1 MKKGNATQSLA
12 RKKLAKKLLKIP
24 VKSLRFF
31 DGRIS
36 FSFFGHKISD
46 TIVIKKEDHVA
57 EWSRRHREVF
67 IDKKFGKREMN
78 KSFKALALHEAVEK
92 FLVERCHLKLDEEAH
107 VVATAKEKEIL
118 EKLGGNWRS
127 HELIVYWDWHK
138 QGEH

>member
-1 MKKGNATQSLA
+1 MKRDRASQNPAG
-12 RKKLAKKLLKIP
+12 KKLANKLLKMP
-24 VKSLRFF
+24 VKSLKFS
-31 DGRIS
+31 GGKIS
-36 FSFFGHKISD
+36 FNFFGHKISD
-46 TIVIKKEDHVA
+46 KIVVKKEDHVA

-67 IDKKFGKREMN
+67 IDRKFGKREMGR
-78 KSFKALALHEAVEK
+78 SLKALALHEAVEK

-107 VVATAKEKEIL
+107 VVATKKEKELL